1 MCQKQL
7 LEINRKMKKLIF
19 IIIFIIPS
27 VTYLNAQQSDIEMKF
42 GGRIMYDM
50 SAWNSGDNSDNSYG
64 SEFRRVRL
72 YNSGSVYD
80 NVKYKLQ
87 LDFAAGNL
95 SYKDVFIELS
105 EPLLNGN
112 IRVGHF
118 KEPLR
123 LESLTSSKYITFME
137 RALPIAFAPERNTG
151 IMYHTTIGDKI
162 SLQAGGFFEANSYGN
177 DKELTNKL
185 NITSRLTYLVMN
197 NEDNLLHIGVANSMR
212 DNSANTYGFS
222 SRAENHLGTKLLQ
235 SEFAGVEKTNILG
248 TEIAYV
254 RNRLS
259 LQGEYLRT
267 TVSLNPEYYSS
278 EYELNGYYGQVSYFL
293 TGESR
298 PYKSSYAGFSR
309 VKPNN
314 NYGSNGK
321 GAIELVARIS
331 KMDLSNAGM
340 EILESRTIGVNW
352 YLNPN
357 TRVMFNY
364 VMGELSEN
372 DEFGIITQENSLMM
386 RVQLDF

>member
-1 MCQKQL
+1 
-7 LEINRKMKKLIF
+7 MKKLIF
-19 IIIFIIPS
+19 IVIVVTTS
-27 VTYLNAQQSDIEMKF
+27 VTYLNAQISDKEIKF

-50 SAWNSGDNSDNSYG
+50 AIWGPDNFENAG
-64 SEFRRVRL
+64 SEVRRVRL
-72 YNSGSVYD
+72 FSSGTMYQ
-80 NVKYKLQ
+80 NVEYKLQ
-87 LDFAAGNL
+87 LDFAN
-95 SYKDVFIELS
+95 KDVSWKDIFIQINKL
-105 EPLLNGN
+105 PLTKGSLR
-112 IRVGHF
+112 IGHF

-123 LESLTSSKYITFME
+123 LEVLTSSKYITFME
-137 RALPIAFAPERNTG
+137 RSLSNTFLPERNSG
-151 IMYHTTIGDKI
+151 VMYNTNIANKI
-162 SLQAGGFFEANSYGN
+162 SLQAGVFSNGYNFGN
-177 DKELTNKL
+177 ELWNY
-185 NITSRLTYLVMN
+185 NINVNGRITYLAIN
-197 NEDNLLHIGVANSMR
+197 NENQLLHLGLASSKRKSSNH
-212 DNSANTYGFS
+212 TYGFS
-222 SRAENHLGTKLLQ
+222 TRAENHLGTKLLQ
-235 SEFAGVEKTNILG
+235 SEFTGVEKTNILG
-248 TEIAYV
+248 AEIAYV

-267 TVSLNPEYYSS
+267 TVSLTPEMELYST

-340 EILESRTIGVNW
+340 GILDSKTIGVNW

-364 VMGELSEN
+364 VMGELAES
-372 DEFGIITQENSLMM
+372 DEFGIITPENSVMM

>member
-1 MCQKQL
+1 M
-7 LEINRKMKKLIF
+7 INNKMRKLIF
-19 IIIFIIPS
+19 IVIVVISS
-27 VTYLNAQQSDIEMKF
+27 VTYLNAQTSAKKIKF

-50 SAWNSGDNSDNSYG
+50 AAWNSGDNSDNNYG

-72 YNSGSVYD
+72 YNSGEIYG

-87 LDFAAGNL
+87 LDFAGGNI
-95 SYKDVFIELS
+95 SYKDVWMELS

-137 RALPIAFAPERNTG
+137 RSLPIAFAPERNTG
-151 IMYHTTIGDKI
+151 VMYHTNIDDKI
-162 SLQAGGFFEANSYGN
+162 SLQAGCFLEANSYGN

-185 NITSRLTYLVMN
+185 NITSRITYLVMN
-197 NEDNLLHIGVANSMR
+197 NENNILHIGVANSRR
-212 DNSANTYGFS
+212 DNSENIYSFS
-222 SRAENHLGTKLLQ
+222 SQAENHLGTKLPQ
-235 SEFAGVEKTNILG
+235 SVQFTGVEKTNILG
-248 TEIAYV
+248 AEIAYV
-254 RNRLS
+254 RDRLS

-267 TVSLNPEYYSS
+267 IVSSGNPMGFHEYPYAD
-278 EYELNGYYGQVSYFL
+278 EHELNGYYGQISYFL

-298 PYKSSYAGFSR
+298 AYKSSYEGFNR

-314 NYGSNGK
+314 NYGLNGK

-331 KMDLSNAGM
+331 KIDLSNAEKG
-340 EILESRTIGVNW
+340 ILDSKTIGINW

-364 VMGELSEN
+364 VMGEFAESVAPV
-372 DEFGIITQENSLMM
+372 ITQENAVMM